1 MFPLVCQDVH
11 ARMSASS
18 FATERPSPG
27 ARVVCDLLLRFLFER
42 WYLDIE
48 ELQTHHIQQIILTTN
63 GVTSS
68 CLFQFRFVVTTL
80 LMWPCLRVLHS
91 S

>member
-1 MFPLVCQDVH
+1 MPGCQHRHLRLNAPVQGL
-11 ARMSASS
+11 AWYV
-18 FATERPSPG
+18 T
-27 ARVVCDLLLRFLFER
+27 LLLRFLFER

-80 LMWPCLRVLHS
+80 FLWPCL
-91 S
+91 